1 MANEKQPAKEK
12 EFILSDKIILD
23 YFYNDDKKIAVL
35 DNKAFK
41 NIPKDDLILVEMVD
55 GETEVMLEAL
65 TDEDYKNA
73 VKKYSDLLKLIN
85 EGGEDE

>member
-41 NIPKDDLILVEMVD
+41 NIPKDDLILVEMVE

-73 VKKYSDLLKLIN
+73 VKKYSDLLKLVGQ
-85 EGGEDE
+85 GGEDE